1 MHKKQK
7 EHLFDNAIRGIIE
20 SVENISKHKLLEKGL
35 ICMGKTD
42 HNAHSVYL
50 MYYHLI
56 MVVKY
61 RRKVIADGVTGSED
75 LFDKFW
81 IAFQKCADDEE
92 RCRSLMFRKSFQ
104 NSRCIS
110 IFITGIESKVDYLFA
125 GVLCV
130 KGIKFFQLV
139 KCGIADRGIPIRLEA
154 EPPVA
159 FRRGGNSGWKEMIM
173 QKCSAGSHKES
184 REEKKTDPYNI
195 F

>member
-1 MHKKQK
+1 MP
-7 EHLFDNAIRGIIE
+7 G
-20 SVENISKHKLLEKGL
+20 
-35 ICMGKTD
+35 
-42 HNAHSVYL
+42 
-50 MYYHLI
+50 
-56 MVVKY
+56 MV
-61 RRKVIADGVTGSED
+61 ADGVTGSED

-92 RCRSLMFRKSFQ
+92 RCWSLMFRKSFQ

-154 EPPVA
+154 EPQLPSEEVGTA
-159 FRRGGNSGWKEMIM
+159 
-173 QKCSAGSHKES
+173 AG
-184 REEKKTDPYNI
+184 KK
-195 F
+195 

>member
-1 MHKKQK
+1 
-7 EHLFDNAIRGIIE
+7 
-20 SVENISKHKLLEKGL
+20 
-35 ICMGKTD
+35 
-42 HNAHSVYL
+42 
-50 MYYHLI
+50 
-56 MVVKY
+56 MV
-61 RRKVIADGVTGSED
+61 ADGVTGSED

-92 RCRSLMFRKSFQ
+92 RCWSLMFRKSFQ